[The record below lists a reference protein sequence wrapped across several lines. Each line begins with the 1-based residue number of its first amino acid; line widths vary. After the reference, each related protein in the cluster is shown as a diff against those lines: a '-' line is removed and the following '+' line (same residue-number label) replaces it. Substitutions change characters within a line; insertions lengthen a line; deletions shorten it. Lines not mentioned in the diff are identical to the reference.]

1 MLEVRTLTAG
11 YGLAEVLGDVS
22 LSVRAGE
29 VVALLGANNAGKTT
43 FINSLS
49 RLVSIF
55 SGPVVFDGQD
65 ITAAK
70 PDDVVG
76 LGIVQVPEGR
86 LVFPKMSVRENLL
99 LGGSHP
105 RVRRD
110 RLAQMENAFGL
121 FPILKE
127 RAQQLA
133 GTLSGGEQQMLAIAR
148 GLMAKPRLLMLDE
161 PSLGLSPRFVQYVF
175 DAIDRL
181 RSMGLTILLV
191 EQNLTMALRYA
202 DRCYV
207 MERGRVVVEGDP
219 NAVRDD
225 PRTRTAYLGL

>member
-1 MLEVRTLTAG
+1 
-11 YGLAEVLGDVS
+11 
-22 LSVRAGE
+22 
-29 VVALLGANNAGKTT
+29 
-43 FINSLS
+43 
-49 RLVSIF
+49 
-55 SGPVVFDGQD
+55 
-65 ITAAK
+65 
-70 PDDVVG
+70 VVG

-121 FPILKE
+121 FPILKG

-181 RSMGLTILLV
+181 RNAGLTILLV
-191 EQNLTMALRYA
+191 EQNLTMALRHA

-219 NAVRDD
+219 EAVRDD

>member
-55 SGPVVFDGQD
+55 SGSVVFDGQD

>member
-11 YGLAEVLGDVS
+11 YGLSEVLGDIS

-55 SGPVVFDGQD
+55 SGSIVFDGQD

-161 PSLGLSPRFVQYVF
+161 PSLGLSPRFVHYVF

-181 RSMGLTILLV
+181 RSAGLTILLV
-191 EQNLTMALRYA
+191 EQNLTMALRHA

-219 NAVRDD
+219 DAVRDD